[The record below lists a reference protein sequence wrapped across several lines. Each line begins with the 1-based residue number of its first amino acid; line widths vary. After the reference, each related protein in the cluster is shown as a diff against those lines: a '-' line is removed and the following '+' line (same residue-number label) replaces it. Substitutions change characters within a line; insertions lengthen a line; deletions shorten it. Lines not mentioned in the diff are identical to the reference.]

1 MYTTLLWNDA
11 WFEAFLW
18 KFVCG
23 IAEVWK
29 WPQTLQ
35 TWAQW
40 KQFLYWKSNSS
51 SKKEF
56 FIYKRRKKDGTTRC
70 YALFESDVYSGKSN
84 RTIAL
89 SVSVQLK
96 MADSMDRIVIFVVS
110 ARIYKTLHDSTR
122 FCKIL
127 WDFARLCEPL
137 LDFARVYTKLSKI
150 SVLSVC
156 EPEQQMPPSSKQ
168 FSFQDQRGESQW
180 QKVKPVCKQNK
191 TNGDCHK
198 VMVDPTKILVCVLSN
213 WHFKYLNGTKMG
225 VKLRSYWNRLN
236 SAAVEF
242 NRNLLD
248 GQQRRPPIRLF

>member
-56 FIYKRRKKDGTTRC
+56 FIYKRRKKDETTRC

-110 ARIYKTLHDSTR
+110 GRIYSTR

-127 WDFARLCEPL
+127 WDFARFCKSLWDCQTL
-137 LDFARVYTKLSKI
+137 LYSQKLLSLVSVSLNNRCHHHRSSSHSRI
-150 SVLSVC
+150 SGVN
-156 EPEQQMPPSSKQ
+156 PSDK
-168 FSFQDQRGESQW
+168 RWSQSA
-180 QKVKPVCKQNK
+180 NK
-191 TNGDCHK
+191 TRRMAIVTK
-198 VMVDPTKILVCVLSN
+198 SWLTRKILVCVPN
-213 WHFKYLNGTKMG
+213 WHFK
-225 VKLRSYWNRLN
+225 
-236 SAAVEF
+236 
-242 NRNLLD
+242 
-248 GQQRRPPIRLF
+248 

>member
-1 MYTTLLWNDA
+1 MYTTTLLWNDA
-11 WFEAFLW
+11 WCEAFLW

-23 IAEVWK
+23 IVEVWK

-96 MADSMDRIVIFVVS
+96 MADSMDRTVIFGVFY
-110 ARIYKTLHDSTR
+110 RI
-122 FCKIL
+122 CKIL
-127 WDFARLCEPL
+127 QDFAKICEVL
-137 LDFARVYTKLSKI
+137 QDSARFCEILQDF
-150 SVLSVC
+150 
-156 EPEQQMPPSSKQ
+156 
-168 FSFQDQRGESQW
+168 G
-180 QKVKPVCKQNK
+180 
-191 TNGDCHK
+191 
-198 VMVDPTKILVCVLSN
+198 
-213 WHFKYLNGTKMG
+213 
-225 VKLRSYWNRLN
+225 
-236 SAAVEF
+236 
-242 NRNLLD
+242 
-248 GQQRRPPIRLF
+248 RLFKTWLYLHLRYFCP

>member
-23 IAEVWK
+23 RIAEVWK

-96 MADSMDRIVIFVVS
+96 MADSMDRIVIFVVF
-110 ARIYKTLHDSTR
+110 ARIYRTLQDSVR
-122 FCKIL
+122 FYESLQDSVRFREIL
-127 WDFARLCEPL
+127 HHFWRLSQTLPYSQK
-137 LDFARVYTKLSKI
+137 FLSLVSVSLNNRCHHHRSSSHSRI
-150 SVLSVC
+150 SGVN
-156 EPEQQMPPSSKQ
+156 PSDK
-168 FSFQDQRGESQW
+168 RWSQSA
-180 QKVKPVCKQNK
+180 NK
-191 TNGDCHK
+191 TRRMAIVTK
-198 VMVDPTKILVCVLSN
+198 SWLTRKILVCVPN
-213 WHFKYLNGTKMG
+213 WHFK
-225 VKLRSYWNRLN
+225 
-236 SAAVEF
+236 
-242 NRNLLD
+242 
-248 GQQRRPPIRLF
+248 